1 MFKRIRMKAEENISD
16 HELLQ
21 LLRQNSADGF
31 VKVYNH
37 FWPSLF
43 DAAYKR
49 LHDKSACEDI
59 LQNVFTDLWFR
70 KDKVVISNLGAYLHT
85 AVRYQVYKKSLQLQP
100 GADFFKLLENAIES
114 SFSPDDQLYTKELA
128 GLVELWIK
136 ALPRKRRRI
145 FLMHY
150 NESLSTQEI
159 ATRLNISQ
167 KTVQNQLNTATIEIK
182 SRLSHLSTFAIL
194 LTLIK

>member
-1 MFKRIRMKAEENISD
+1 MKAEETISD
-16 HELLQ
+16 YELLQ

-49 LHDKSACEDI
+49 LRDKAACEDV

-70 KDKVVISNLGAYLHT
+70 KEKVVISNLGAYLHT

-100 GADFFKLLENAIES
+100 EADFFKLLENAIES
-114 SFSPDDQLYTKELA
+114 SFSADDQLYTKELA
-128 GLVELWIK
+128 QLVELWVK

-150 NESLSTQEI
+150 GESLSTQEI
-159 ATRLNISQ
+159 ASRLNISQ

-182 SRLSHLSTFAIL
+182 SRLSHLSAFAVLFTI
-194 LTLIK
+194 IK